1 MRLAS
6 WMKPRKL
13 GGRRIDEDWS
23 SPSRRTRLTRVR
35 TVLED
40 APPRLLI
47 NDISRKIRRARYQFS
62 SIVRRGA
69 GGPSDNIL
77 PRDQIRQLARSKGV
91 ALDLIVRC
99 ARKLYADLRQ
109 CAPRYDHPTDREGAF
124 ALVDCQALRQL
135 LIENLRRL
143 PADWSRALL

>member
-47 NDISRKIRRARYQFS
+47 NGISRKIRRPDIGFLRSFEGGSAGPPTTFCRETRS
-62 SIVRRGA
+62 GNRRV
-69 GGPSDNIL
+69 
-77 PRDQIRQLARSKGV
+77 QKV
-91 ALDLIVRC
+91 
-99 ARKLYADLRQ
+99 
-109 CAPRYDHPTDREGAF
+109 
-124 ALVDCQALRQL
+124 
-135 LIENLRRL
+135 
-143 PADWSRALL
+143 SR